1 MPFSIDDCK
10 PYVLEAAHKNVSA
23 SSGSV
28 TDVSARRWLERAIRY
43 MQRFDFEC
51 WRNEFTLTLT
61 AEDYHYL
68 YTDAV
73 WTAAAL
79 TRPLRLDGN
88 SIRYGGTNLLW
99 RPTIQRLDE
108 ELGGPDWKDSATSGG
123 TPQYVTEM
131 RQGLVLGAKPGSS
144 FVTGN
149 PTLRGYCYRGEDL
162 STVGYEAT
170 DLMMY
175 DDFQEHL
182 INLAC
187 VFAFQQVDDTEYRTQ
202 LDFWLNRDLVEMRGY
217 DHGPVD
223 DEPIPAPEWAANVDG
238 NDDAY

>member
-73 WTAAAL
+73 WTGGAAPPPTPPRGAPPGGGGGFSP
-79 TRPLRLDGN
+79 RAQQPPL
-88 SIRYGGTNLLW
+88 
-99 RPTIQRLDE
+99 
-108 ELGGPDWKDSATSGG
+108 
-123 TPQYVTEM
+123 
-131 RQGLVLGAKPGSS
+131 
-144 FVTGN
+144 F
-149 PTLRGYCYRGEDL
+149 
-162 STVGYEAT
+162 
-170 DLMMY
+170 
-175 DDFQEHL
+175 
-182 INLAC
+182 
-187 VFAFQQVDDTEYRTQ
+187 
-202 LDFWLNRDLVEMRGY
+202 
-217 DHGPVD
+217 
-223 DEPIPAPEWAANVDG
+223 
-238 NDDAY
+238 